1 MHGIALQGLLRMNR
15 AMILTNLVP
24 EHKIAAIAG
33 SEILSIIGPYINPK
47 TSQDALGL
55 AFAILYTP
63 DFSSYFLD
71 LYTKKN
77 LIYLQTEIFVT
88 LVFIILSNLAEI
100 TKYLELTILS

>member
-15 AMILTNLVP
+15 AMILSSLFP
-24 EHKIAAIAG
+24 ENQVGAIAG
-33 SEILSIIGPYINPK
+33 SEIISLIGPYLNPK
-47 TSQDALGL
+47 TSSDALGL

-77 LIYLQTEIFVT
+77 LIYLQTEILVT
-88 LVFIILSNLAEI
+88 LLFIFLSNLPEIAEKFALI
-100 TKYLELTILS
+100 N

>member
-15 AMILTNLVP
+15 AMILSSLFP
-24 EHKIAAIAG
+24 ENQVGTIAG
-33 SEILSIIGPYINPK
+33 SEIISLIGPYINPK
-47 TSQDALGL
+47 TSSDALGF

-77 LIYLQTEIFVT
+77 LIYLQTEILVT
-88 LVFIILSNLAEI
+88 FLFIFLSNLPEI
-100 TKYLELTILS
+100 VEKLALIN

>member
-15 AMILTNLVP
+15 AMILSSLFP
-24 EHKIAAIAG
+24 ENQVGAIAG
-33 SEILSIIGPYINPK
+33 SEIISLIGPYLNPK
-47 TSQDALGL
+47 TSSDALGL

-77 LIYLQTEIFVT
+77 LIYLQTEILVT
-88 LVFIILSNLAEI
+88 FLFIFLSNLPDIAEKLALI
-100 TKYLELTILS
+100 N

>member
-15 AMILTNLVP
+15 AMILSTLVP
-24 EHKIAAIAG
+24 DHKIAAVAG
-33 SEILSIIGPYINPK
+33 SELISIIGPYINPK
-47 TSQDALGL
+47 TSSDALAF

-63 DFSSYFLD
+63 DFTRYFLD

-88 LVFIILSNLAEI
+88 LVFIILSNLPEI
-100 TKYLELTILS
+100 TNYLELNI

>member
-15 AMILTNLVP
+15 AMILSTLFP
-24 EHKIAAIAG
+24 ENQVGAIAG
-33 SEILSIIGPYINPK
+33 SEIISLIGPYINPK
-47 TSQDALGL
+47 TSSDALGL

-77 LIYLQTEIFVT
+77 LIYLQTEILVT
-88 LVFIILSNLAEI
+88 LLFIFLSNLPEIAEKFALI
-100 TKYLELTILS
+100 N